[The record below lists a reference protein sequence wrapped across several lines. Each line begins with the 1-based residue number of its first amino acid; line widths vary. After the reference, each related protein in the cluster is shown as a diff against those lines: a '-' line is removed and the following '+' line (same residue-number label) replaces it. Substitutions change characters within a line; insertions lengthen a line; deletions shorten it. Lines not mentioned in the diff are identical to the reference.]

1 MFYLIKI
8 LSLSDYNE
16 RWMTVLFVND
26 ELGKMWND
34 AVWV

>member
-1 MFYLIKI
+1 
-8 LSLSDYNE
+8 
-16 RWMTVLFVND
+16 MTVLFVND